1 MASEVVTNSFIFAL
15 CLQALYFMW
24 KIFIYFLDKEPLEIK
39 PREDYVDDEPDG
51 SNYSIMLDGTVR
63 LEK

>member
-1 MASEVVTNSFIFAL
+1 
-15 CLQALYFMW
+15 MW